1 MEENEK
7 EELKKEKETN
17 EVKRKKSKKMVIVL
31 IEILV
36 AVVIIGFIANHFIVE
51 KRQEQE
57 QIRKE
62 EIKRQQSEELRLR
75 KEENMKK
82 IENISNNIYNT
93 NTNTYNESQE
103 CTTNKVDSVPYPD
116 SAKPIIYLYP
126 QEEKELTVEL
136 GYPEKLSC
144 SYPKYENEWN
154 VIAEPDGTLIDKE
167 TGKRLYSLYWEGNE
181 TPEYNFDEGFCVKGE
196 DTAKFL
202 EEKLEILGL
211 NYKEAEEF
219 IIYWLPKMED
229 NEYNLIRFASKDEIN
244 EYMPLE
250 FSKEPDSLIRVLMQ
264 FKGLDEYIEVK
275 EQKLETPE
283 RTGFVAVEW
292 GGSQLK

>member
-1 MEENEK
+1 MEENEN
-7 EELKKEKETN
+7 EELKEEKETN
-17 EVKRKKSKKMVIVL
+17 EVKNKKSNKKIFIVIGA
-31 IEILV
+31 LV
-36 AVVIIGFIANHFIVE
+36 AVLIAGIVV
-51 KRQEQE
+51 KLITNKQEQRRRE
-57 QIRKE
+57 E
-62 EIKRQQSEELRLR
+62 EIRANYWPDYTYDS
-75 KEENMKK
+75 
-82 IENISNNIYNT
+82 IEDMY
-93 NTNTYNESQE
+93 
-103 CTTNKVDSVPYPD
+103 YPV
-116 SAKPIIYLYP
+116 AKKPIIYLYP
-126 QEEKELTVEL
+126 QEETELTVKL

-167 TGKRLYSLYWEGNE
+167 SGKKLYSLYWEGE
-181 TPEYNFDEGFCVKGE
+181 GTSDYNLDEGFCVKGE
-196 DTAKFL
+196 ETAKFL

-229 NEYNLIRFASKDEIN
+229 NQYNFIRFASKDEIN

-264 FKGLDEYIEVK
+264 FKGLDEYMEVK
-275 EQKLETPE
+275 EQKLETPS

-292 GGSQLK
+292 GGSELN